1 MPLPKL
7 VLSGEAAA
15 LDPLQALGSLLAGI
29 DALRNLRA
37 LATLLGTFALAGL
50 LLAMAETSI
59 ARGAAWWG
67 PIQAGAALTV
77 AFYGGNAAGLLV
89 MDQARGGA
97 VREIGDALRDALA
110 SAHRLI
116 IALLLLL
123 ALGATIG
130 GAMVGLLWLC
140 RTEVSGALLGP
151 LLFGLAVPLAVLV
164 FGGLAL
170 ALLAVV
176 VPLAAPAVW
185 SGAGALQVVREL
197 LGLIRTRLLTVALLV
212 GAASLLAAAVGAAA
226 SFVVMAGG
234 RVVAELGVAVVGV
247 EVPAQ
252 QLMGG
257 LFGYGLRSLGA
268 AGAPV
273 AGSAHG
279 AAALVGGGVVFALA
293 LVLPGLVY
301 LRGACAVYL
310 ALHDAP
316 PPPRSGA

>member
-1 MPLPKL
+1 MSRPALPMN
-7 VLSGEAAA
+7 GEADA
-15 LDPLQALGSLLAGI
+15 LDPLQVLGRILDSV

-50 LLAMAETSI
+50 LLAMAESSL
-59 ARGAAWWG
+59 ARGAGWWG
-67 PIQAGAALTV
+67 PIEAGAALTV

-89 MDQARGGA
+89 MDQARGA
-97 VREIGDALRDALA
+97 TVREIGEALRDALA
-110 SAHRLI
+110 TAHRLI
-116 IALLLLL
+116 LALLMLL
-123 ALGATIG
+123 ALGAAIG
-130 GAMVGLLWLC
+130 GAVVGLLWLC
-140 RTEVSGALLGP
+140 RADVSGALLGP

-185 SGAGALQVVREL
+185 SGADALDVVREL
-197 LGLIRTRLLTVALLV
+197 LGLVRTRLLTVALLV
-212 GAASLLAAAVGAAA
+212 GAVSLLAAAIGAAA

-273 AGSAHG
+273 AASAHG

-310 ALHDAP
+310 ALRAAP
-316 PPPRSGA
+316 PPRRAA